1 MQHELFRVVEHA
13 DTVEF
18 QRPGTYRPVCSTSMA
33 PRSLEPTPRLVL
45 RAGEHQAHSHE
56 LSIRGP
62 QTMEI
67 HMSFATLVSHN
78 DLARP
83 TAAAG
88 SAPGATTAVKRLF
101 SALQAKIADRSLRS
115 SLATMDDA
123 MLRDIGIADDEI
135 HRIRQQQNFTP
146 RAWC

>member
-1 MQHELFRVVEHA
+1 MQHELFRVAEHA
-13 DTVEF
+13 DILEF
-18 QRPGTYRPVCSTSMA
+18 QRRGMYRPACSTSMA
-33 PRSLEPTPRLVL
+33 PRSLEPVL
-45 RAGEHQAHSHE
+45 TDGEHQAHSYA

-62 QTMEI
+62 QIMEI

-83 TAAAG
+83 TAAAD

-123 MLRDIGIADDEI
+123 MLREIGIADDEI